1 MSLLCGGIGRIPTSE
16 CLIFFKDINS
26 QIAIKTQE
34 IGLRGS
40 VVSLFWN
47 GIGGWLCAPAA
58 Q

>member
-1 MSLLCGGIGRIPTSE
+1 MSLLCGGIGRIPTYD

-34 IGLRGS
+34 IGLRDI
-40 VVSLFWN
+40 VVSLFKN
-47 GIGGWLCAPAA
+47 GIGGCLCAPTA